1 MLKTKYLKDALP
13 GKLDIMNGVTLSL
26 KAGKAKAGDLKE
38 LLKPYITR
46 PIPKNV
52 NSKSRQKPTLE
63 YISSQY
69 SKFKSDSIVVPVPI
83 TPAVPAAISR
93 RGVRRGRVRRR
104 GRGRGQ
110 QPRSTSSTETVNRGR
125 GSRGRGS

>member
-1 MLKTKYLKDALP
+1 
-13 GKLDIMNGVTLSL
+13 MNGVTLSL

-38 LLKPYITR
+38 LLKPYITP

-93 RGVRRGRVRRR
+93 RGVRRGRVR
-104 GRGRGQ
+104 GRGRLAEGGVNNLDLQ
-110 QPRSTSSTETVNRGR
+110 AVLRQLTEEK
-125 GSRGRGS
+125 